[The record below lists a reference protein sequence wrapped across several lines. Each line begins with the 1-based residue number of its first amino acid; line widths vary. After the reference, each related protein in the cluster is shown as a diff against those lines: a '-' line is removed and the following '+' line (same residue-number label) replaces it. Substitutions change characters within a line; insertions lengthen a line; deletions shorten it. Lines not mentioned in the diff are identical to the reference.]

1 MEISTAPKFGETCAT
16 ENRIMKNTKLKEAM
30 KRMLLLLVLAGAI
43 GLVAGAS
50 TDVEK
55 QQKQIR
61 SMVQDTLQQLYK
73 AEPKSKLAIRHAAGY
88 AVFSD
93 LGVKILFAGSGNGKG
108 LAINNRTKH
117 ETFMKMLEIQ
127 GGLGVGVDKFRVIFV
142 FDNEKALESFIN
154 SGWEFGGQSTVAAK
168 SGDKG
173 GAMSGA
179 VAVSDGVWMYQLTE
193 KGLAADISATGTK
206 YYKDDDL
213 N

>member
-1 MEISTAPKFGETCAT
+1 
-16 ENRIMKNTKLKEAM
+16 MKITTFKGASKAKLIFF
-30 KRMLLLLVLAGAI
+30 VLACTL
-43 GLVAGAS
+43 GLAANAA
-50 TDVEK
+50 TDMEK

-73 AEPKSKLAIRHAAGY
+73 AEPKSKLAVKHAAGY

-108 LAINNRTKH
+108 LAVNNRTKH
-117 ETFMKMLEIQ
+117 EMFMKMLEIQ
-127 GGLGVGVDKFRVIFV
+127 GGLGVGVEKFRVIFL
-142 FDNEKALESFIN
+142 FDTEKALDNFVN

-168 SGDKG
+168 NGDKG
-173 GAMSGA
+173 ESMSGA
-179 VAVSDGVWMYQLTE
+179 VSVADGVWMYQLTE

>member
-1 MEISTAPKFGETCAT
+1 
-16 ENRIMKNTKLKEAM
+16 
-30 KRMLLLLVLAGAI
+30 MLLLLVLTGAI
-43 GLVAGAS
+43 GLVARAS

-73 AEPKSKLAIRHAAGY
+73 ADPKSKLAIRHAAGY